1 MVICWFF
8 AVLQNES
15 FHLQIKITTLS
26 PIWMPLTSFLQPLS
40 PSFLSSCL
48 PFFVPSYPP
57 SFLCLLPPHLRDK
70 ASSFS
75 PYGANCGHFTGA
87 LYLVEGVPFYGWCV
101 ESFIMGGCWISL
113 MLYLHLLR
121 WSCCLC
127 TLLMWYITI
136 ITLML
141 GCQNSMHS
149 WHKFLLVMVNNYF
162 YMWPDLVC

>member
-15 FHLQIKITTLS
+15 FHLQIKITTSLS
-26 PIWMPLTSFLQPLS
+26 PIWMPFTSFLHPIS
-40 PSFLSSCL
+40 PPFLSSLSFCL
-48 PFFVPSYPP
+48 PVFVPSYPP
-57 SFLCLLPPHLRDK
+57 SFLCLLLPHLRDK

-75 PYGANCGHFTGA
+75 PYGTNCVYFTDV

-113 MLYLHLLR
+113 MLSLHPLR

-127 TLLMWYITI
+127 TL
-136 ITLML
+136 
-141 GCQNSMHS
+141 
-149 WHKFLLVMVNNYF
+149 F
-162 YMWPDLVC
+162 Y